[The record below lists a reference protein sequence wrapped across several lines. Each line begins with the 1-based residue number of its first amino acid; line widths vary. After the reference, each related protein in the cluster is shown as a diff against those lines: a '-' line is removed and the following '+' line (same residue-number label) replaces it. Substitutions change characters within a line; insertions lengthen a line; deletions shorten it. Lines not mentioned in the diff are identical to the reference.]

1 MKKRYSNYKPSGVE
15 WIGEVPSH
23 WEIMPLKYNTN
34 IVLGKML
41 TPENRGGQVIKLYLR
56 SQNIQSENCDV
67 SDVKEMWFSPNELE
81 DLRVKMGDLLVN
93 EGGDVGRTSI
103 WKNEIEEVYIQ
114 NSVNKVRIL
123 NGNPRYYLFQFMGHH
138 SSGYFES
145 IVNRVSIPHLTKEKL
160 SNINFIAPPLSEQE
174 QIVKYLDEKTAEIDK
189 LVAITERK
197 IDLLKEKRT
206 ALINET
212 VTKGLNRNAEMRDSG
227 IEWIGEVPSHWS
239 SHKLKHLS
247 EIKISSVD
255 KHIFDDELQVSVCH
269 YTDVYYNEF
278 IDDSTEL
285 KIGSC
290 TQDEF
295 YKFQIGRG
303 DVLLTKDSES
313 PSDIGIPCLVR
324 TDLENTVCGYHI
336 AIIKPYH
343 ELNGGYLFRQLL
355 SKRLKSYFEVSSNGI
370 TRFGLGKS
378 SIEQTLILLPPLSEQ
393 EQIVKYLDEKTAE
406 IDKLVA
412 IEQRRILTLKEY
424 RQCLI
429 NEVVTGKVRVSD
441 EQAEPKHN

>member
-1 MKKRYSNYKPSGVE
+1 MRDSGIE

-189 LVAITERK
+189 LVAI
-197 IDLLKEKRT
+197 
-206 ALINET
+206 
-212 VTKGLNRNAEMRDSG
+212 
-227 IEWIGEVPSHWS
+227 
-239 SHKLKHLS
+239 
-247 EIKISSVD
+247 
-255 KHIFDDELQVSVCH
+255 
-269 YTDVYYNEF
+269 
-278 IDDSTEL
+278 
-285 KIGSC
+285 
-290 TQDEF
+290 
-295 YKFQIGRG
+295 
-303 DVLLTKDSES
+303 
-313 PSDIGIPCLVR
+313 
-324 TDLENTVCGYHI
+324 
-336 AIIKPYH
+336 
-343 ELNGGYLFRQLL
+343 
-355 SKRLKSYFEVSSNGI
+355 
-370 TRFGLGKS
+370 
-378 SIEQTLILLPPLSEQ
+378 
-393 EQIVKYLDEKTAE
+393 
-406 IDKLVA
+406 
-412 IEQRRILTLKEY
+412 EQRRIQTLKEY

-441 EQAEPKHN
+441 EQSEPKYN